1 MVSHYIPAETF
12 IQSKKPPEDLAHIL
26 DLQISTKVLEDIF
39 DSEKGYWLWHQI
51 ENQRY
56 CGTPASLKNSLP
68 PPNCLALNATKSGV

>member
-1 MVSHYIPAETF
+1 MVSHYIPAEAF

-26 DLQISTKVLEDIF
+26 DIWISTKVLEDIF

-56 CGTPASLKNSLP
+56 CWTPASLKNSLSS
-68 PPNCLALNATKSGV
+68 PNFLTRNATRSGG